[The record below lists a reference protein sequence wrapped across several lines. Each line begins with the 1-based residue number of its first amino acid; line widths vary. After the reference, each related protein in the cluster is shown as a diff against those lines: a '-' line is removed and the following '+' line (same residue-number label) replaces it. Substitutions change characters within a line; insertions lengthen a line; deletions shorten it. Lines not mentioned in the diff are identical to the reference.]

1 MLLHSPGFEEGELI
15 PWRYSSPAQNELPP
29 LEIAGVPEDARS
41 LALVFE
47 NMDSPLGSATHWLVW
62 NIPPETRHLNAV
74 NLPHECCVGMDAFGK
89 VGYVGPAPPAGRPRF
104 RFVLYALD
112 EMLDLPAGATRHQL
126 DEAIADHVLAMAEL
140 TGYAERPDQAD

>member
-1 MLLHSPGFEEGELI
+1 MILRSPGFAEGGII

-47 NMDSPLGSATHWLVW
+47 NLDSPLGVVTHWLAW
-62 NIPPETRHLNAV
+62 NIPPKTRYLDAV
-74 NLPHECCVGMDAFGK
+74 NLPPERCLGTDTFGK
-89 VGYVGPAPPAGRPRF
+89 VGYVGPAPPEGLPRF

-112 EMLDLPAGATRHQL
+112 EMLELPAGATRRQL
-126 DEAIADHVLAMAEL
+126 EEAIADHILARTEL
-140 TGYAERPDQAD
+140 TGYAQRPEREH